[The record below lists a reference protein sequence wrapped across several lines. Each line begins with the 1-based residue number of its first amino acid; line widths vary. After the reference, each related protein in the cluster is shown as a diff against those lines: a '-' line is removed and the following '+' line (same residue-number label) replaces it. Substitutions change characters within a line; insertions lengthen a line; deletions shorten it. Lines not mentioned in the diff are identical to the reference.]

1 MKSRAV
7 PTARRHRYSAQNI
20 SPAIQDESPVVPG
33 CRRST
38 EAVRSERTWG
48 RRRTFAEY
56 TLERVRNTCRILLH
70 VGHRHRMQPQTNQA
84 QQRRPLQGPGFY
96 SYLAPFVSTFSG
108 NKHLSASVL
117 FVVGRLLN
125 KHDKGSLAACPHK
138 NTLTYSF

>member
-7 PTARRHRYSAQNI
+7 RTARRNRYSAQNI

-48 RRRTFAEY
+48 RRRIFAEY

-84 QQRRPLQGPGFY
+84 QQRRPLQGPGFTHI
-96 SYLAPFVSTFSG
+96 SL
-108 NKHLSASVL
+108 LL
-117 FVVGRLLN
+117 FLPLVEI
-125 KHDKGSLAACPHK
+125 
-138 NTLTYSF
+138 NT